1 MNALGLYNYWI
12 AVIIM
17 MIGFYGVIAKH
28 NLVKQAISLGLFQTG
43 VFLFYITMARYRSP
57 EGVGGRAPVW
67 EAIMDGSVK
76 DPGPYDNPL
85 PHVLMLT
92 AIVVGVST
100 LSVALAIIM
109 NIKRLYGTIEEDE
122 ILAMDDPRGRGIT
135 VPDGRA
141 LVSRGP
147 THADDDAD
155 VNTPGG
161 GA

>member
-1 MNALGLYNYWI
+1 MVLGLYNYWI
-12 AVIIM
+12 AIIIM
-17 MIGFYGVIAKH
+17 MIGFYGVIAKK

-43 VFLFYITMARYRSP
+43 VFLFYITMATYRSP
-57 EGVGGRAPVW
+57 DGQGGRAPVW
-67 EAIMDGSVK
+67 EAILDGSVK

-122 ILAMDDPRGRGIT
+122 ILAMDQPGKAG
-135 VPDGRA
+135 DGEDTEG
-141 LVSRGP
+141 SREE
-147 THADDDAD
+147 AA
-155 VNTPGG
+155 
-161 GA
+161 